1 MTISAT
7 KNMPKGSFKILCG
20 ITECYMNDTMLIEID
35 YEIFY
40 RKLWKILHDIEKKWL
55 YSQ

>member
-1 MTISAT
+1 MSIT
-7 KNMPKGSFKILCG
+7 KNMPKKALKILCE
-20 ITECYMNDTMLIEID
+20 ITECYMNFTMLIEID